1 MKRKQ
6 QVQKRTGYVDDIT
19 ARDVI
24 DSKDDVTI
32 RTHNMQRIPGTP
44 GALPSD
50 VASLFARI
58 APRKKAGRQK
68 K

>member
-1 MKRKQ
+1 MKQKNQ
-6 QVQKRTGYVDDIT
+6 ISKRTGFICDKTADD
-19 ARDVI
+19 ALDG
-24 DSKDDVTI
+24 DGVTI
-32 RTHNMQRIPGTP
+32 QTHNMRHVAGTP